1 MLTPYANQAT
11 KETILCLSG
20 SKGFCETLLKTDSY
34 YRNKESADKYLEVAR
49 NNLELA
55 LNEICKG
62 LDEDQLRGIIR
73 FSKGITLNVVPKSSP
88 SAEQEDF
95 IVSRNTVEVLLKSAT
110 SDCAFCD
117 LEGKEAKNCP
127 IRKAL
132 LRSLI
137 IPEGTG
143 DCPYK
148 G

>member
-20 SKGFCETLLKTDSY
+20 SKGFCDSLLKVDS
-34 YRNKESADKYLEVAR
+34 YRNKESADQYLEIAKE
-49 NNLELA
+49 NLQLA
-55 LNEICKG
+55 LNEVCKG
-62 LDEDQLRGIIR
+62 LDEDQLKGIIR
-73 FSKGITLNVVPKSSP
+73 FSNGITLNVVPKASP
-88 SAEQEDF
+88 TAVQEDF
-95 IVSRNTVEVLLKSAT
+95 IVSRETVDVLLRSAT
-110 SDCAFCD
+110 SDCAFCE

-132 LRSLI
+132 LSSLI
-137 IPEGTG
+137 IPRGTG